1 MLPGFNSNDQFMAI
15 EGFTN
20 SFHNRSDE
28 AFTVS
33 DLEEFQA
40 ANNIE
45 LPSVSNNTV
54 NKKPQNKTGL
64 SKQNIDEEV
73 NSEEELNDNELNTTT
88 TRPATTKTTRPVITK
103 TTRPATTKTTQP
115 ATTTTTGPATART
128 TTTRATTARTTTTRA
143 ASTKTTTTN
152 KMLASN
158 VDEETEEDEY
168 FKDLNPET
176 NDTNTTEMEDPVM
189 EDPEMEETDSMI
201 ETPTEEENIES
212 EMNEKLSGD
221 TGKNNSVMEGF
232 TGSRL
237 IDEKWLNTL
246 LKSLLLTFMVYVL
259 IHPSTGKV
267 LTKFFSKSALTRDL
281 IASGIFFVV
290 CYIVIMV
297 F

>member
-64 SKQNIDEEV
+64 SKQNIDDEV

-88 TRPATTKTTRPVITK
+88 TRPASAKTT
-103 TTRPATTKTTQP
+103 TTRPAS
-115 ATTTTTGPATART
+115 ART
-128 TTTRATTARTTTTRA
+128 TTTRPASAKTTTTRP
-143 ASTKTTTTN
+143 ASARTTTTN
-152 KMLASN
+152 KMPASN

-176 NDTNTTEMEDPVM
+176 NDTNTTEMEDP
-189 EDPEMEETDSMI
+189 EMEETDTINEINEDI

-212 EMNEKLSGD
+212 EMNEKLSEN
-221 TGKNNSVMEGF
+221 TGKDNSVMEGF

-267 LTKFFSKSALTRDL
+267 LTKFFSKSGLIRDL

>member
-1 MLPGFNSNDQFMAI
+1 MLPGFNNNDQFMAI

-33 DLEEFQA
+33 DLEEFKA
-40 ANNIE
+40 ANNVE
-45 LPSVSNNTV
+45 LPSVRNTTSNTKPYNNTEI
-54 NKKPQNKTGL
+54 
-64 SKQNIDEEV
+64 SKQNTDDE
-73 NSEEELNDNELNTTT
+73 NNAEEELNNGLN
-88 TRPATTKTTRPVITK
+88 TKTTRPTTTRTKTTRPTTTRTK
-103 TTRPATTKTTQP
+103 TTRPATTRTKTTRP
-115 ATTTTTGPATART
+115 
-128 TTTRATTARTTTTRA
+128 TTTRTKTTRPTTTRT
-143 ASTKTTTTN
+143 TKT

-158 VDEETEEDEY
+158 VDEKNEEEEY

-176 NDTNTTEMEDPVM
+176 SDANTTEMEDPEM
-189 EDPEMEETDSMI
+189 EDPEMEETDLMNEIKEDI

-212 EMNEKLSGD
+212 EMNDKLSEN
-221 TGKNNSVMEGF
+221 TGKNESVMEGF
-232 TGSRL
+232 AGSRL

-267 LTKFFSKSALTRDL
+267 LSKVCCKSGVARDL

-297 F
+297 L